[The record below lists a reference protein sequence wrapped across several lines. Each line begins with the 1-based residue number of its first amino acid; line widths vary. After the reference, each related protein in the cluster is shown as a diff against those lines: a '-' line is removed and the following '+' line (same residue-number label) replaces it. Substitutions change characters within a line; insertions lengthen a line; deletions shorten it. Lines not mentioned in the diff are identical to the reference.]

1 MLQGQWTC
9 GPLSLMHHRE
19 HTSRCGQETTVVWAQ
34 AQFAPIRY
42 ARASGLA
49 FQVLELLRR
58 MNVGS
63 VGFAITCQ
71 KKPGEKNVAG
81 FH

>member
-1 MLQGQWTC
+1 M
-9 GPLSLMHHRE
+9 
-19 HTSRCGQETTVVWAQ
+19 WAQ

-58 MNVGS
+58 MNVVS
-63 VGFAITCQ
+63 VGFAITLPQ
-71 KKPGEKNVAG
+71 KKPGEENFRRVSLRTKDQQAKNTWNEQELRIAPLPCLCQ
-81 FH
+81 